1 MTNCVVID
9 DDAASIEILSFYISK
24 TKDLSLKASF
34 NDAIEGL
41 NYLIDNMG
49 KVDLMFLDIEMPEM
63 NGFEILKHSQYNG
76 ALIIISANHENAI
89 SAFET
94 NACYYLPK
102 PFNYNQFLRGIEKF
116 REASVKIDPSAY
128 STDFIFVKDERI
140 YKKILFSDINYC
152 EGKGDYISLK
162 CKNQVYTIKSTIS
175 NFLEKLA
182 GNPEFIQVHRSYVIN
197 LDYLTDF
204 DNDTAV
210 VSGKIIPIGAK
221 YRDQL
226 KNSVN
231 FL

>member
-9 DDAASIEILSFYISK
+9 DDPTSIEILSFYVSK
-24 TKDLSLKASF
+24 TKELFLKASF
-34 NDAIEGL
+34 TDAIEGL
-41 NYLIDNMG
+41 NYLVENKG
-49 KVDLMFLDIEMPEM
+49 KVDLIFLDIEMPEM
-63 NGFEILKHSQYNG
+63 NGFEILKHSQYDG
-76 ALIIISANHENAI
+76 ALIIISANNENAI

-102 PFNYNQFLRGIEKF
+102 PFTYNQFLRGVEKY
-116 REASVKIDPSAY
+116 REASVKIDPNAY
-128 STDFIFVKDERI
+128 SKDFIFVKDERI

-162 CKNQVYTIKSTIS
+162 CKSQVYTIKSTIA
-175 NFLEKLA
+175 NFLDKLS